1 MTSKAIHITVTL
13 ELTPSL
19 EYIASEEW
27 RSHLEGINLSVFNP
41 VVMATMTIDVT
52 AIDVS
57 MFNLLAKYC
66 EQNQFIPLL
75 ETSEGSLNENTG
87 LPNGLLSVKWKCHKE
102 KGENITISFTLSHG
116 SQHSGVHL
124 KLLWS

>member
-1 MTSKAIHITVTL
+1 
-13 ELTPSL
+13 
-19 EYIASEEW
+19 
-27 RSHLEGINLSVFNP
+27 
-41 VVMATMTIDVT
+41 MATMMIDVT

-75 ETSEGSLNENTG
+75 ETSEGSLNEDTG